1 MSISASNR
9 FPDSKITTG
18 VGSFDRT
25 DAAMESAPPFK
36 RADHKTPLIMK
47 FPIELGSN
55 EYPNVLQF
63 RIFYRS
69 ENKTTASDIQEEDK
83 VIAEKNT
90 SIADSEKT
98 QAQFKE
104 KQTEAVR
111 VLAGASS
118 AASLQQQ
125 EKAEAM
131 NKFYKTPQG
140 YAASH
145 PPKGATTSIEQ
156 QIRAQEL
163 EQAYIFSG
171 NQLPD
176 LPPIYENDSSINRD
190 WKDLPGG
197 GNTLTNIN
205 DTANVKAR
213 QEQIKNDNQ
222 IRAANVAQSQ
232 AAQEEFIIAQNINE
246 QQVADLKA
254 FQAKYPP
261 GTKYTAGDPLAPK
274 QPGPVPELPYT
285 VIKASDIPR
294 LGSGTSPADVEFNL
308 KNKDQENIISHAEKA
323 IATENRNKETYQQ
336 TIKDI
341 KQYKT
346 RRGSG
351 STASGSPITTLN
363 AYDQMV
369 SIYLPYCA
377 KINNEEIFTYDNA
390 SFDILGADSAFQG
403 GVAAAANALGSM
415 LPEQLVNAA
424 KINKGQIVNP
434 RLQLLFKS
442 KEIRTFNFTWELY
455 PRNKDETNMIRDIVQ
470 QFRSFSSPSL
480 KQADIGLLAVPG
492 EFEVRFLN
500 KNSTTT
506 GFVENEWLPRILRF
520 AINSISVDYSPQGI
534 WGSFVDNSPLGVV
547 LTMQISELYVVD
559 KEKVEE
565 GY

>member
-90 SIADSEKT
+90 SIADSKKT

-104 KQTEAVR
+104 KQEEAVR

-118 AASLQQQ
+118 AATLQQQ

-274 QPGPVPELPYT
+274 QPGPAPKLPYT

-294 LGSGTSPADVEFNL
+294 LGSGNSPADVEFNL

-336 TIKDI
+336 TIEDI
-341 KQYKT
+341 EQYQK
-346 RRGSG
+346 RRG
-351 STASGSPITTLN
+351 STASGSPLESPN
-363 AYDQMV
+363 VYDQMV

-390 SFDILGADSAFQG
+390 SFNVLGSDSAFQAATAI
-403 GVAAAANALGSM
+403 VAKSVQLLPDQIANATQVKTGVM
-415 LPEQLVNAA
+415 
-424 KINKGQIVNP
+424 INP

-470 QFRSFSSPSL
+470 QFRSFSSPSIEGNL
-480 KQADIGLLAVPG
+480 GLLAVPG

-547 LTMQISELYVVD
+547 LTMQISELYVVN

>member
-69 ENKTTASDIQEEDK
+69 QNETTASDIQEEEK

-90 SIADSEKT
+90 SIADSKKT
-98 QAQFKE
+98 QDQFEE
-104 KQTEAVR
+104 KKAEAVK
-111 VLAGASS
+111 VLAGAC
-118 AASLQQQ
+118 AAADLQQQ

-156 QIRAQEL
+156 QIRAQEF
-163 EQAYIFSG
+163 EQDYIARG

-222 IRAANVAQSQ
+222 IRAANAARSQ

-294 LGSGTSPADVEFNL
+294 LGSGNSPADVEFNL
-308 KNKDQENIISHAEKA
+308 KNKDQEKIMSHADGA
-323 IATENRNKETYQQ
+323 IATEDKNQKTYNQ
-336 TIKDI
+336 TIEDI
-341 KQYKT
+341 GQYKK
-346 RRGSG
+346 RRG

-390 SFDILGADSAFQG
+390 SFD
-403 GVAAAANALGSM
+403 VLGSDGFVKAGTVALANQVGGM
-415 LPEQLVNAA
+415 LPEQLVNAG
-424 KINKGQIVNP
+424 KINMGQIVNP

-480 KQADIGLLAVPG
+480 KAGEYGFLAVPG

>member
-25 DAAMESAPPFK
+25 DAAMEAAPPFK

-69 ENKTTASDIQEEDK
+69 ENETTVNEETK
-83 VIAEKNT
+83 VIGEKKT
-90 SIADSEKT
+90 SIEDSKKT
-98 QAQFKE
+98 QDQFRQ
-104 KQTEAVR
+104 KQAEAVR

-156 QIRAQEL
+156 QIRAQEF
-163 EQAYIFSG
+163 EQAYIANG

-222 IRAANVAQSQ
+222 IRAANA
-232 AAQEEFIIAQNINE
+232 AAQFVAEEDYLTARNINN
-246 QQVADLKA
+246 QQVARLEE

-294 LGSGTSPADVEFNL
+294 LGSGNSPADVEFNL
-308 KNKDQENIISHAEKA
+308 KNKDQEKIMSHADGA
-323 IATENRNKETYQQ
+323 IATEDKNQKTYNQ
-336 TIKDI
+336 TIEDI
-341 KQYKT
+341 GQYKK
-346 RRGSG
+346 RRG
-351 STASGSPITTLN
+351 STASGSPIESPN

-390 SFDILGADSAFQG
+390 SFNILGSENALQ
-403 GVAAAANALGSM
+403 VAATT
-415 LPEQLVNAA
+415 AA
-424 KINKGQIVNP
+424 KAVRLLGQQGADGTQAFTGVMINP

-470 QFRSFSSPSL
+470 QFRSFSSPSTEGNL
-480 KQADIGLLAVPG
+480 GLLAVPG

-547 LTMQISELYVVD
+547 LTMQISELYVVN

>member
-69 ENKTTASDIQEEDK
+69 RNETTASDIQEEDK
-83 VIAEKNT
+83 VIAEKKT
-90 SIADSEKT
+90 SIEDSKKT
-98 QAQFKE
+98 QDQFKE
-104 KQTEAVR
+104 KQEEAVR

-118 AASLQQQ
+118 AATLQQQ

-222 IRAANVAQSQ
+222 IRAANA
-232 AAQEEFIIAQNINE
+232 AAQFVAEEDYLTARNINN
-246 QQVADLKA
+246 QQVARLEE

-294 LGSGTSPADVEFNL
+294 LGSGNSPADVEFNL
-308 KNKDQENIISHAEKA
+308 KNKDQENIISHATQA
-323 IATENRNKETYQQ
+323 IDTEDKNQKTYNQ
-336 TIKDI
+336 TIEHI
-341 KQYKT
+341 GQYKK
-346 RRGSG
+346 RRG
-351 STASGSPITTLN
+351 STASGSPIESPN

-390 SFDILGADSAFQG
+390 SFDILGADSVFQG

-415 LPEQLVNAA
+415 LPEQLVNAT
-424 KINKGQIVNP
+424 KINMGQIVNP

-470 QFRSFSSPSL
+470 QFRSFSSPSIEGNL
-480 KQADIGLLAVPG
+480 GLLAVPG

-547 LTMQISELYVVD
+547 LTMQISELYVVN

>member
-9 FPDSKITTG
+9 FPDNKITTG

-25 DAAMESAPPFK
+25 DAAMEAAPPFK

-69 ENKTTASDIQEEDK
+69 ENETTLQEEDK
-83 VIAEKNT
+83 VLGEKKT
-90 SIADSEKT
+90 SIEDSKKT
-98 QAQFKE
+98 QGQFEE
-104 KQTEAVR
+104 KKAEAVR
-111 VLAGASS
+111 VLAAGQS

-131 NKFYKTPQG
+131 NEFYKTPQG

-156 QIRAQEL
+156 QIRAQEF
-163 EQAYIFSG
+163 EQDYIARG

-213 QEQIKNDNQ
+213 QEQIKNDTQ
-222 IRAANVAQSQ
+222 IRAANA
-232 AAQEEFIIAQNINE
+232 AAQFVAEEEYLAARNINN
-246 QQVADLKA
+246 QQVARLEE

-261 GTKYTAGDPLAPK
+261 GTKYTAGDPLAPI
-274 QPGPVPELPYT
+274 QPGPAPGLPYKT
-285 VIKASDIPR
+285 VTAADIPR
-294 LGSGTSPADVEFNL
+294 LGSGNSPADVEFNL
-308 KNKDQENIISHAEKA
+308 KNKDQENIKSHADQA
-323 IATENRNKETYQQ
+323 IATETTNQKTYQQ
-336 TIKDI
+336 TIEDI
-341 KQYKT
+341 EQYKN
-346 RRGSG
+346 RRRG
-351 STASGSPITTLN
+351 STASGSPIDTPN
-363 AYDQMV
+363 AFDQMV

-390 SFDILGADSAFQG
+390 SFDILGADSITQS
-403 GVAAAANALGSM
+403 AASAIANTLGAM
-415 LPEQLVNAA
+415 LPEQLVNVS

-480 KQADIGLLAVPG
+480 KMGDLGFLAVPG

-547 LTMQISELYVVD
+547 LTMQISELYVVN

>member
-9 FPDSKITTG
+9 FPDNKITTG

-25 DAAMESAPPFK
+25 DAAMEAAPPFK

-69 ENKTTASDIQEEDK
+69 ENETTLQEEDK
-83 VIAEKNT
+83 VLGEKKT
-90 SIADSEKT
+90 SIEDSKKT
-98 QAQFKE
+98 QGQFEE
-104 KQTEAVR
+104 KKAEAVR
-111 VLAGASS
+111 VLAAAEAG
-118 AASLQQQ
+118 ASLQQE
-125 EKAEAM
+125 EKAKAM
-131 NKFYKTPQG
+131 NEFYKTPQG

-145 PPKGATTSIEQ
+145 PPKGVTTSIEQ
-156 QIRAQEL
+156 QIRAQEF
-163 EQAYIFSG
+163 EQDYIARG

-213 QEQIKNDNQ
+213 QEQIKNDTQ
-222 IRAANVAQSQ
+222 IRAANA
-232 AAQEEFIIAQNINE
+232 AAQFVAEEEYLAARNINN
-246 QQVADLKA
+246 QQVARLEE

-261 GTKYTAGDPLAPK
+261 GTKYTAGDPLAPI
-274 QPGPVPELPYT
+274 QPGPAPGLPYKT
-285 VIKASDIPR
+285 VTAADIPR
-294 LGSGTSPADVEFNL
+294 LGSGNSPADVEFNL
-308 KNKDQENIISHAEKA
+308 KNKDQENIKSHADQA
-323 IATENRNKETYQQ
+323 IATETTNQKTYQQ
-336 TIKDI
+336 TIEDI
-341 KQYKT
+341 GQYKK
-346 RRGSG
+346 RRGN
-351 STASGSPITTLN
+351 TASGSPIDTPN

-390 SFDILGADSAFQG
+390 SFNVLGSDSAFEAATAI
-403 GVAAAANALGSM
+403 VAKSVQLLPDQLANA
-415 LPEQLVNAA
+415 A
-424 KINKGQIVNP
+424 QIRAGVMINP

-470 QFRSFSSPSL
+470 QFRSFSSPAIEGNL
-480 KQADIGLLAVPG
+480 GLLAVPG

-547 LTMQISELYVVD
+547 LTMQISELYVVN

>member
-69 ENKTTASDIQEEDK
+69 QNETTASDIQEEDK

-90 SIADSEKT
+90 SIADSKKT
-98 QAQFKE
+98 QDQFKE
-104 KQTEAVR
+104 KKAEAVK
-111 VLAGASS
+111 VLAGACG
-118 AASLQQQ
+118 AADLQQQ

-156 QIRAQEL
+156 QIRAQEF
-163 EQAYIFSG
+163 EQAYIANG
-171 NQLPD
+171 YQLPD

-222 IRAANVAQSQ
+222 IRAANA
-232 AAQEEFIIAQNINE
+232 AAQFVAEEEYLTARNINN
-246 QQVADLKA
+246 QQVARLEE

-274 QPGPVPELPYT
+274 QPGPVPELPYKT
-285 VIKASDIPR
+285 VTATDIPR
-294 LGSGTSPADVEFNL
+294 LGSGNSPADVEFNL
-308 KNKDQENIISHAEKA
+308 KNKDQENIISHATQA
-323 IATENRNKETYQQ
+323 IDTEDKNQKTYNQ
-336 TIKDI
+336 TIEDI
-341 KQYKT
+341 GQYKK

-390 SFDILGADSAFQG
+390 SFDILGADSVFQG

-415 LPEQLVNAA
+415 LPEQLVNAT
-424 KINKGQIVNP
+424 KINMGQIVNP

-470 QFRSFSSPSL
+470 QFRSFSSPSIEGNL
-480 KQADIGLLAVPG
+480 GLLAVPG

>member
-25 DAAMESAPPFK
+25 DAAMEAAPPFK

-69 ENKTTASDIQEEDK
+69 DNKTTVEEETK
-83 VIAEKNT
+83 VIAEKKT
-90 SIADSEKT
+90 SIEDSKKT
-98 QAQFKE
+98 QDQFRE
-104 KQTEAVR
+104 KQAEAVR
-111 VLAGASS
+111 VLAAGQS

-125 EKAEAM
+125 EKAAVM
-131 NKFYKTPQG
+131 NEFYKTPQG

-145 PPKGATTSIEQ
+145 PPKGTTTSIEQ

-176 LPPIYENDSSINRD
+176 IPPIYENDASINRD

-213 QEQIKNDNQ
+213 QEQIKNDTK

-254 FQAKYPP
+254 FQAQYPP
-261 GTKYTAGDPLAPK
+261 GTKYNAGDPLAPK
-274 QPGPVPELPYT
+274 QPGPTPTSPYKT
-285 VIKASDIPR
+285 VTESDIPR
-294 LGSGTSPADVEFNL
+294 LGSGNSPADVEFNL
-308 KNKDQENIISHAEKA
+308 KNKDQENIKSHADQA
-323 IATENRNKETYQQ
+323 ITTEDTNQKTYQQ
-336 TIKDI
+336 TIEDI
-341 KQYKT
+341 EQYQK
-346 RRGSG
+346 RRG
-351 STASGSPITTLN
+351 STASGSPITTQN

-390 SFDILGADSAFQG
+390 SFDILGADSVFQG
-403 GVAAAANALGSM
+403 GVAATIGAFGSM
-415 LPEQLVNAA
+415 LPEQAVNAT
-424 KINKGQIVNP
+424 KINTGQIVNP

-470 QFRSFSSPSL
+470 QFRSFSSPSAEKGNL
-480 KQADIGLLAVPG
+480 GLLAVPG

-547 LTMQISELYVVD
+547 LTMQISELYVVN

>member
-1 MSISASNR
+1 MSYR
-9 FPDSKITTG
+9 GF
-18 VGSFDRT
+18 
-25 DAAMESAPPFK
+25 FK
-36 RADHKTPLIMK
+36 PQ
-47 FPIELGSN
+47 N
-55 EYPNVLQF
+55 E
-63 RIFYRS
+63 
-69 ENKTTASDIQEEDK
+69 TTASDIQEEDK
-83 VIAEKNT
+83 VIAEKKT
-90 SIADSEKT
+90 SIEDSKKT
-98 QAQFKE
+98 QDQFKE
-104 KQTEAVR
+104 KQEEAVR

-118 AASLQQQ
+118 AATLQQQ

-222 IRAANVAQSQ
+222 IRAANAARSQ

-274 QPGPVPELPYT
+274 QPGPAPELPYT

-294 LGSGTSPADVEFNL
+294 LGSGNSPADVEFNL
-308 KNKDQENIISHAEKA
+308 KNKDQENIISHATQA
-323 IATENRNKETYQQ
+323 IDTEDKNQKTYNQ
-336 TIKDI
+336 TIEDI
-341 KQYKT
+341 GQYKK
-346 RRGSG
+346 RRG
-351 STASGSPITTLN
+351 STASGSPIESPN

-390 SFDILGADSAFQG
+390 SFNILGSENALQ
-403 GVAAAANALGSM
+403 VAATT
-415 LPEQLVNAA
+415 AA
-424 KINKGQIVNP
+424 KAVRLLGQQGADGTQAFTGVMINP

-470 QFRSFSSPSL
+470 QFRSFSSPSIEGNL
-480 KQADIGLLAVPG
+480 GLLAVPG

-547 LTMQISELYVVD
+547 LTMQISELYVVN

>member
-1 MSISASNR
+1 
-9 FPDSKITTG
+9 
-18 VGSFDRT
+18 
-25 DAAMESAPPFK
+25 
-36 RADHKTPLIMK
+36 MK
-47 FPIELGSN
+47 
-55 EYPNVLQF
+55 
-63 RIFYRS
+63 
-69 ENKTTASDIQEEDK
+69 
-83 VIAEKNT
+83 
-90 SIADSEKT
+90 
-98 QAQFKE
+98 
-104 KQTEAVR
+104 
-111 VLAGASS
+111 VLAGAC
-118 AASLQQQ
+118 AAADLQQQ
-125 EKAEAM
+125 AKIDAM

-156 QIRAQEL
+156 QIRAQEF
-163 EQAYIFSG
+163 EQDYIARG

-222 IRAANVAQSQ
+222 IRAANAAAQSV
-232 AAQEEFIIAQNINE
+232 ADEEYLTAKNINE
-246 QQVADLKA
+246 QQVTDLKA

-274 QPGPVPELPYT
+274 QPGPVPELPYKT
-285 VIKASDIPR
+285 VTATDIPR
-294 LGSGTSPADVEFNL
+294 LGSGNSPADVEFNL
-308 KNKDQENIISHAEKA
+308 KNKDQEKIISHATQA
-323 IATENRNKETYQQ
+323 IDTEDKNQKTYNQ
-336 TIKDI
+336 TIEDI
-341 KQYKT
+341 GQYKK
-346 RRGSG
+346 RRG
-351 STASGSPITTLN
+351 STASGSPITTQN

-390 SFDILGADSAFQG
+390 SFDVLGADTLLQSAG
-403 GVAAAANALGSM
+403 TAAANALGGI
-415 LPEQLVNAA
+415 LPEQLVNLG

-480 KQADIGLLAVPG
+480 KAGEYGFLAVPG

>member
-25 DAAMESAPPFK
+25 DAAMEEAPPFK

-69 ENKTTASDIQEEDK
+69 QNKTTEEDIKEEDK
-83 VIAEKNT
+83 VIAEKKT

-104 KQTEAVR
+104 KKAEAVK
-111 VLAGASS
+111 VLADAQAG
-118 AASLQQQ
+118 ASLQQQ

-156 QIRAQEL
+156 QIRAQEF
-163 EQAYIFSG
+163 EQAYIARG

-222 IRAANVAQSQ
+222 IRAANA
-232 AAQEEFIIAQNINE
+232 AAQLVAEEDYLTARSIHN
-246 QQVADLKA
+246 QQVARLEE

-274 QPGPVPELPYT
+274 QPGPVPDLPYKT
-285 VIKASDIPR
+285 VEAKDIPR
-294 LGSGTSPADVEFNL
+294 LGSGNSPADVEFNL
-308 KNKDQENIISHAEKA
+308 KNKDQEKIMSHADGA
-323 IATENRNKETYQQ
+323 IATEKRNTETYEQ
-336 TIKDI
+336 TMRDI
-341 KQYKT
+341 NQYKT
-346 RRGSG
+346 RRG

-390 SFDILGADSAFQG
+390 SFD
-403 GVAAAANALGSM
+403 VLGSDSFVKAGAVALANQVSGM
-415 LPEQLVNAA
+415 LPEQVVNAG
-424 KINKGQIVNP
+424 KIKQGQIVNP

-480 KQADIGLLAVPG
+480 KAGEYGFLAVPG

>member
-69 ENKTTASDIQEEDK
+69 QNETTASDIQEEDK
-83 VIAEKNT
+83 VIAEKKT
-90 SIADSEKT
+90 SIEDSKKT
-98 QAQFKE
+98 QDQFKE
-104 KQTEAVR
+104 KQEEAVR

-118 AASLQQQ
+118 AATLQQQ

-222 IRAANVAQSQ
+222 IRAANAARSQ

-274 QPGPVPELPYT
+274 QPGPAPELPYT

-294 LGSGTSPADVEFNL
+294 LGSGNSPADVEFNL
-308 KNKDQENIISHAEKA
+308 KNKDQENIISHATQA
-323 IATENRNKETYQQ
+323 IDTEDKNQKTYNQ
-336 TIKDI
+336 TIEDI
-341 KQYKT
+341 GQYKK
-346 RRGSG
+346 RRG
-351 STASGSPITTLN
+351 STASGSPIESPN

-390 SFDILGADSAFQG
+390 SFNILGSENALQ
-403 GVAAAANALGSM
+403 VAATT
-415 LPEQLVNAA
+415 AA
-424 KINKGQIVNP
+424 KAVRLLGQQGADGTQAFTGVMINP

-470 QFRSFSSPSL
+470 QFRSFSSPSIEGNL
-480 KQADIGLLAVPG
+480 GLLAVPG

-547 LTMQISELYVVD
+547 LTMQISELYVVN

>member
-69 ENKTTASDIQEEDK
+69 QNETTASDIQEEDK
-83 VIAEKNT
+83 VIAEKKT
-90 SIADSEKT
+90 SIEDSKKT
-98 QAQFKE
+98 QDQFKE
-104 KQTEAVR
+104 KQEEAVR

-118 AASLQQQ
+118 AATLQQQ

-222 IRAANVAQSQ
+222 IRAANAARSQ

-274 QPGPVPELPYT
+274 QPGPAPELPYT

-294 LGSGTSPADVEFNL
+294 LGSGNSPADVEFNL
-308 KNKDQENIISHAEKA
+308 KNKDQENIISHATQA
-323 IATENRNKETYQQ
+323 IDTEDKNQKTYNQ
-336 TIKDI
+336 TIEDI
-341 KQYKT
+341 GQYKK
-346 RRGSG
+346 RRG
-351 STASGSPITTLN
+351 STASGSPIESPN

-377 KINNEEIFTYDNA
+377 KINKEEIFTYDNA
-390 SFDILGADSAFQG
+390 SFNILGSENALQ
-403 GVAAAANALGSM
+403 VAATT
-415 LPEQLVNAA
+415 AA
-424 KINKGQIVNP
+424 KAVRLLGQQGADGTQAFTGVMINP

-470 QFRSFSSPSL
+470 QFRSFSSPSIEGNL
-480 KQADIGLLAVPG
+480 GLLAVPG

-547 LTMQISELYVVD
+547 LTMQISELYVVN

>member
-69 ENKTTASDIQEEDK
+69 QNETTASDIQEEDK
-83 VIAEKNT
+83 VIAEKKT
-90 SIADSEKT
+90 SIEDSKKT
-98 QAQFKE
+98 QDQFKE
-104 KQTEAVR
+104 KQEEAVR

-118 AASLQQQ
+118 AATLQQQ

-222 IRAANVAQSQ
+222 IRAANAARSQ

-294 LGSGTSPADVEFNL
+294 LGSGNSPADVEFNL
-308 KNKDQENIISHAEKA
+308 KNKDQENIISHATQA
-323 IATENRNKETYQQ
+323 IDTEDKNQKTYNQ
-336 TIKDI
+336 TIEDI
-341 KQYKT
+341 GQYKK
-346 RRGSG
+346 RRG
-351 STASGSPITTLN
+351 STASGSPIESPN

-390 SFDILGADSAFQG
+390 SFNILGSENALQ
-403 GVAAAANALGSM
+403 VAATT
-415 LPEQLVNAA
+415 AA
-424 KINKGQIVNP
+424 KAVRLLGQQGADGTQAFTGVMINP

-470 QFRSFSSPSL
+470 QFRSFSSPSIEGNL
-480 KQADIGLLAVPG
+480 GLLAVPG

-547 LTMQISELYVVD
+547 LTMQISELYVVN

>member
-9 FPDSKITTG
+9 FPDNKITTG

-25 DAAMESAPPFK
+25 DAAMEAAPPFK

-69 ENKTTASDIQEEDK
+69 ENETTLQEEDK
-83 VIAEKNT
+83 VVGEKKT
-90 SIADSEKT
+90 SIEDSIKT
-98 QAQFKE
+98 QGQFEE
-104 KQTEAVR
+104 KKAEAVR
-111 VLAGASS
+111 VLAAAEAG
-118 AASLQQQ
+118 ASLQQE
-125 EKAEAM
+125 EKAKAM
-131 NKFYKTPQG
+131 NEFYKTPQG

-145 PPKGATTSIEQ
+145 PPKGVTTSIEQ
-156 QIRAQEL
+156 QIRAQEF
-163 EQAYIFSG
+163 EQEYIARG

-213 QEQIKNDNQ
+213 QEQIKNDTQ
-222 IRAANVAQSQ
+222 IRAANAAAKFVAEEEYL
-232 AAQEEFIIAQNINE
+232 AARNINN
-246 QQVADLKA
+246 QQVARLEE

-261 GTKYTAGDPLAPK
+261 GTKYTAGDPLAPI
-274 QPGPVPELPYT
+274 QPGPAPNLPYKT
-285 VIKASDIPR
+285 VTAADIPR
-294 LGSGTSPADVEFNL
+294 LGSGNSPADVEFNL
-308 KNKDQENIISHAEKA
+308 KNRDQENIKSHADQA
-323 IATENRNKETYQQ
+323 IATETTNQKTYQQ
-336 TIKDI
+336 TIEDI
-341 KQYKT
+341 EQYKK
-346 RRGSG
+346 RRRG
-351 STASGSPITTLN
+351 STASGSPIDTPN
-363 AYDQMV
+363 AFDQMV

-390 SFDILGADSAFQG
+390 SFDILGADSITQS
-403 GVAAAANALGSM
+403 AASAIATTLGTM
-415 LPEQLVNAA
+415 LPEQVVNVA

-480 KQADIGLLAVPG
+480 KMGDIFLAVPG

-500 KNSTTT
+500 KNSTTN

>member
-25 DAAMESAPPFK
+25 DAAMEAAPPFK

-69 ENKTTASDIQEEDK
+69 ENETTVNEETK
-83 VIAEKNT
+83 VIGEKKT
-90 SIADSEKT
+90 SIEDSKKT
-98 QAQFKE
+98 QDQFRQ
-104 KQTEAVR
+104 KQAEAVR

-156 QIRAQEL
+156 QIRAQEF
-163 EQAYIFSG
+163 EQAYIANG

-222 IRAANVAQSQ
+222 IRAANA
-232 AAQEEFIIAQNINE
+232 AAQFVAEEDYLTARNINN
-246 QQVADLKA
+246 QQVARLEE

-294 LGSGTSPADVEFNL
+294 LGSGNSPADVEFNL
-308 KNKDQENIISHAEKA
+308 KNKDQEKIMSHADGA
-323 IATENRNKETYQQ
+323 IATEDKNQKTYNQ
-336 TIKDI
+336 TIEDI
-341 KQYKT
+341 GQYKK
-346 RRGSG
+346 RRG
-351 STASGSPITTLN
+351 STASGSPIESPN

-390 SFDILGADSAFQG
+390 SFNILGSENALQ
-403 GVAAAANALGSM
+403 VAATT
-415 LPEQLVNAA
+415 AA
-424 KINKGQIVNP
+424 KAVRLLGQQGADGTQAFTGVMINP

-470 QFRSFSSPSL
+470 QFRSFSSPSIEGNL
-480 KQADIGLLAVPG
+480 GLLAVPG

-547 LTMQISELYVVD
+547 LTMQISELYVVN